1 MNNRFS
7 FRRFWL
13 LARKH
18 YTENRQ
24 NYLVIAGIYALM
36 LAYGIWA
43 CLRGNYPSL
52 DAFEVMVIFA
62 FIVTPIWSAKMN
74 FTPYVYTGKQLG
86 GFTLPA
92 TQGEKFL
99 FAVLNTIL
107 LTALAVAL
115 IEIPASI
122 LHSHIDFVPDW
133 SNGSTLV
140 GVWFSGLAP
149 LVEVSLIFF
158 STAILAC
165 TMAHRGNVGKPMFLI
180 WGVLILIHALPILL
194 LPQGDGTSIAELNVP
209 SFTALFEGELWS
221 GKTLLAFESER
232 LITPALWHTF
242 VLPAILLVSAW
253 FKFKEYQVK

>member
-7 FRRFWL
+7 LSRFWL

-24 NYLVIAGIYALM
+24 NYLIFAGIYALV

-43 CLRGNYPSL
+43 CLRGDYPSM
-52 DAFEVMVIFA
+52 DALEVSVIFA
-62 FIVTPIWSAKMN
+62 FICTPILGAKMN
-74 FTPYVYTGKQLG
+74 FTPYIYTGKQMG
-86 GFTLPA
+86 GFSLPA

-99 FAVLNTIL
+99 FAVLNTIF
-107 LTALAVAL
+107 LTALAVSC
-115 IEIPASI
+115 IEVPASI

-140 GVWFSGLAP
+140 GVWFAGLAP

-158 STAILAC
+158 STSVLAC
-165 TMAHRGNVGKPMFLI
+165 TMAHRGNAAKPMFLI
-180 WGVLILIHALPILL
+180 WGVLILIHAIPILL
-194 LPQGDGTSIAELNVP
+194 LPQGDGTSVAELNAP
-209 SFTALFEGELWS
+209 FFTALFEGQLWS
-221 GKTLLAFESER
+221 GDTLLSFESER
-232 LITPALWHTF
+232 LFTLSGWQTF
-242 VLPAILLVSAW
+242 ILPTILLLSAW

>member
-24 NYLVIAGIYALM
+24 NYLIIAGIYALL

-43 CLRGNYPSL
+43 CLRGDYPSL

-62 FIVTPIWSAKMN
+62 FIVTPILSAKMN
-74 FTPYVYTGKQLG
+74 FTPYVYTGKQME

-107 LTALAVAL
+107 LTALAVTF
-115 IEIPASI
+115 IEVPASI
-122 LHSHIDFVPDW
+122 LHSHIDFAPDW

-158 STAILAC
+158 STAVLAC
-165 TMAHRGNVGKPMFLI
+165 TMAHKGNVAKPMFLI
-180 WGVLILIHALPILL
+180 WAVLILIHAFPVLL
-194 LPQGDGTSIAELNVP
+194 LPAGDGASVAQLNVP
-209 SFTALFEGELWS
+209 FFTALFESSLTVGGTQLEFETAPLFS
-221 GKTLLAFESER
+221 LAH
-232 LITPALWHTF
+232 WHTF
-242 VLPAILLVSAW
+242 VLPTMLVVAAW